1 MVEEEADLLPQTAIS
16 LIPFPASTT
25 TTPPSMEN
33 AQPGRGGM
41 QATGEGGRPGERGG
55 VSFSAAKAKVTLA
68 ASHAGGTLHPLCQHI
83 VATIAV
89 ATAVEAAKPF
99 LRPYESAEDLL

>member
-1 MVEEEADLLPQTAIS
+1 MGEADPLPLTAVS
-16 LIPFPASTT
+16 LIPCPASTT

-41 QATGEGGRPGERGG
+41 QATGDGGRPGERGG

-83 VATIAV
+83 VAK
-89 ATAVEAAKPF
+89 TAGSTAMEAAQTF